1 MGVFDALILGL
12 WLTFLGYWLFAAMR
26 VKRRAGG
33 SPWRGA
39 VLRAALAVGI
49 LVLIR
54 ELFRLHVW
62 HHRAARRNARQP
74 HYRKHAG
81 VAICGLG
88 VAIAIWARTYL
99 GRNWGMP
106 MSLREGHELV
116 TTGPYAFVR
125 HPIYTGILLALVG
138 TTLVHWY
145 PRVVLLPIIFA
156 YFIYAARV
164 EERSMREQFP
174 NDYPAYVNRTKM
186 LIPFL
191 L

>member
-1 MGVFDALILGL
+1 VFDALILGL

-33 SPWRGA
+33 SPWRGV
-39 VLRAALAVGI
+39 VLRAGLAVGI

-62 HHRAARRNARQP
+62 HIVPLAATHVSPITAS
-74 HYRKHAG
+74 AG

-138 TTLVHWY
+138 TSLVHWY
-145 PRVVLLPIIFA
+145 PRVALLPIIFA

-164 EERSMREQFP
+164 EERTMREQFP
-174 NDYPAYVNRTKM
+174 NDYPSYVNRTKM